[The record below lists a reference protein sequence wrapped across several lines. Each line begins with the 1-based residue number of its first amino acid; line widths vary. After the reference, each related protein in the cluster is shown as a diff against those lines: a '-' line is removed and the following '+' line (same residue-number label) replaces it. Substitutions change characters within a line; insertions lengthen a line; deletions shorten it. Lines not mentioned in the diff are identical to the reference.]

1 MPPTISGAWKPQ
13 SRDGV
18 DARSGTL
25 YVPVPP
31 KTPSTKNSRDLVRY
45 QSDIKHYKNRTK
57 HTDHPNLNKTGRERL
72 FMCHVTTGKG
82 KEAAAAAAELET
94 VAPQEPVIVPSE
106 TIFMQIVDFLL
117 DTKATPVNYLL
128 DLNCAY

>member
-1 MPPTISGAWKPQ
+1 
-13 SRDGV
+13 
-18 DARSGTL
+18 
-25 YVPVPP
+25 
-31 KTPSTKNSRDLVRY
+31 
-45 QSDIKHYKNRTK
+45 
-57 HTDHPNLNKTGRERL
+57 
-72 FMCHVTTGKG
+72 MCHVTTGKG